1 MNTYSRYLADFN
13 VAGMR
18 YWDGALVL
26 SKLEPGE
33 KLQLILEPHNSH
45 DSDAVA
51 IYFNNKKIGY
61 IPQELNFFPAQL
73 LRFGHQNV
81 LECRIL
87 KVDKNADPWKQLRV
101 GLYVTDHS

>member
-1 MNTYSRYLADFN
+1 MNTHSRYLADFN

-33 KLQLILEPHNSH
+33 KLQLIAEPQNLN

-51 IYFNNKKIGY
+51 RATKLVIFLKISTFS
-61 IPQELNFFPAQL
+61 LHSFC
-73 LRFGHQNV
+73 V
-81 LECRIL
+81 LGIRMFL
-87 KVDKNADPWKQLRV
+87 SVA
-101 GLYVTDHS
+101 S

>member
-1 MNTYSRYLADFN
+1 MNTHSRYLADFN

-33 KLQLILEPHNSH
+33 KLQLIAEPQNLN

-51 IYFNNKKIGY
+51 IYYKSNKIGY
-61 IPQELNFFPAQL
+61 IPQDFNFSLHSFC
-73 LRFGHQNV
+73 V
-81 LECRIL
+81 LGIRMFL
-87 KVDKNADPWKQLRV
+87 SVA
-101 GLYVTDHS
+101 S